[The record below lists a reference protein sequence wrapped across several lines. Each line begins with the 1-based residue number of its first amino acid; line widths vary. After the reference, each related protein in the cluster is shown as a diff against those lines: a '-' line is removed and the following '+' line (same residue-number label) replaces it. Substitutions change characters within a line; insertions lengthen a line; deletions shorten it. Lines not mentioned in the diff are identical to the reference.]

1 MDDIINGKPS
11 ANFWI
16 IGGAALFWNLLG
28 LFLYYQNVTTT
39 AADLQQASP
48 EMQDLVLNVPM
59 WATSAYATA
68 VTAGVLGSL
77 LLLMRKSWAVP
88 IFFLSLA
95 GVIVQ
100 DFHAFVLKNAYSII
114 GPIWSAVSLVVFVVA
129 VLLAWYSRQARG
141 RGWLA

>member
-1 MDDIINGKPS
+1 
-11 ANFWI
+11 
-16 IGGAALFWNLLG
+16 
-28 LFLYYQNVTTT
+28 
-39 AADLQQASP
+39 
-48 EMQDLVLNVPM
+48 MQDLVLNVPK
-59 WATSAYATA
+59 WATSAYALA

-77 LLLMRKSWAVP
+77 LMLMRKSWAVP
-88 IFFLSLA
+88 VFILSLV

-114 GPIWSAVSLVVFVVA
+114 GPTWSAVSLVVFVVA

>member
-1 MDDIINGKPS
+1 MDDVINGKPS

-28 LFLYYQNVTTT
+28 LFLYYQNVTIT
-39 AADLQQASP
+39 AADLQQAPS

-59 WATSAYATA
+59 WATSAYAIA
-68 VTAGVLGSL
+68 VTAGVFGSL
-77 LLLMRKSWAVP
+77 FMLLRKSWAVP
-88 IFFLSLA
+88 VFILSLA

-129 VLLAWYSRQARG
+129 LLLVWYSRQARG

>member
-1 MDDIINGKPS
+1 MIDVINGKPS

-28 LFLYYQNVTTT
+28 LFLYYQHVTTT
-39 AADLQQASP
+39 IADLQRSSP

-77 LLLMRKSWAVP
+77 LMLMRKSWAVP
-88 IFFLSLA
+88 IFILSLI
-95 GVIVQ
+95 GVVIQ
-100 DFHAFVLKNAYSII
+100 DLHTFVLKNAYAII
-114 GPIWSAVSLVVFVVA
+114 GPIWSAVSLAVLVVA
-129 VLLAWYSRQARG
+129 VLLVWYSRAARA

>member
-1 MDDIINGKPS
+1 MDDVINGKPS

-39 AADLQQASP
+39 AADLQQAPP
-48 EMQDLVLNVPM
+48 EMQDLVLNMPV

-77 LLLMRKSWAVP
+77 LMLLRKSWAVP
-88 IFFLSLA
+88 IFMLSLA
-95 GVIVQ
+95 GVIIQ
-100 DFHAFVLKNAYSII
+100 DFHAFVLKNAFAII
-114 GPIWSAVSLVVFVVA
+114 GPIWSAVSLVVFIVA
-129 VLLAWYSRQARG
+129 ALLAWYSRKAKAK
-141 RGWLA
+141 GWLE